1 MRLNSISY
9 AEFDFVNQ
17 TRKLRVLYWC
27 GTLKPWE
34 SGGPRSQ
41 ENTRNERFR
50 NSPVQG
56 LKDIDQLP
64 KLVENE
70 PIENFGGNVQKALS
84 LKQMS
89 NSRYTFKK
97 TGS

>member
-1 MRLNSISY
+1 MRLSSISY

-27 GTLKPWE
+27 STLKPWE

-41 ENTRNERFR
+41 ENTRNKRFR

-89 NSRYTFKK
+89 NNVLF
-97 TGS
+97 